1 MRFTAADPWV
11 TYFPL
16 LRRVKCVLAYCFF
29 FSVLLFK
36 CMDKHRH
43 PPHVLKY
50 MQHVVT
56 SYLARLQNIHSL
68 KFFSFNKPIICQH
81 IYVFLFKRQMVKLIS
96 FPTRGCGEYKFWD
109 VILCPKKTSGAR
121 HVKLIKNKS
130 TKRQ

>member
-16 LRRVKCVLAYCFF
+16 LRRVKCVLAYCFLFSLFF

-36 CMDKHRH
+36 CMDKHRR

-50 MQHVVT
+50 MQHVVP
-56 SYLARLQNIHSL
+56 SYSQTWYVLQNIHSL

-81 IYVFLFKRQMVKLIS
+81 IYVFLFKRQMVKRFLFQQGVVGGIQVL
-96 FPTRGCGEYKFWD
+96 GCHS
-109 VILCPKKTSGAR
+109 VS
-121 HVKLIKNKS
+121 
-130 TKRQ
+130 